1 MTDKQI
7 LESLLQGKKLISKK
21 WHKNEYIHLNELDN
35 LVDERGK
42 DIFFCVTEPD
52 DSIDTDSLEEYI
64 EYVDFFT
71 AMKHIANGGK
81 AQRKGLYGMLSLD
94 DKGNLV
100 YKDSEYKDGKNSKY
114 ASEADFYLIL
124 NKNDIDS
131 QEWILF

>member
-1 MTDKQI
+1 MTAKKI
-7 LESLLQGKKLISKK
+7 MELLLQGKKLRSIK
-21 WHKNEYIHLNELDN
+21 WNKTEYVCLDKQGN
-35 LVDERGK
+35 LVDEAGN
-42 DIFFCVTEPD
+42 IHSLYLLSC
-52 DSIDTDSLEEYI
+52 IDELKEYI